1 MKTECIDCP
10 LYNSSLGIC
19 MVTGE
24 FIKNPRIPRECALT
38 NREIETNTNNLSS
51 ENFYEKYTYVLPKIL
66 DQILSDTDKWI
77 VVFTPREKEIE
88 LALQLNRSKYIVS
101 IEGYRGLRQSDL
113 DSILKYFSIKGIV
126 KSYKYRAVGNLVELK
141 VVYSD
146 VLKTGS
152 GYKSMLTKFIL
163 DPRNIMLFSSITLS
177 INRQIFITK
186 YSINDGENI
195 FIFKMG

>member
-1 MKTECIDCP
+1 
-10 LYNSSLGIC
+10 

-24 FIKNPRIPRECALT
+24 FIKNPRIPRKCALT

-163 DPRNIMLFSSITLS
+163 DPRNIMLFSSISLS